1 LAAMNQGSKE
11 LISSAKKSNNYQ
23 SRSTIGI
30 CKGILTAALAL
41 MALSEAHATTPTNVQ
56 APANASSS
64 KASSDNAALIE
75 LQAAIKEVQKELQ
88 DKAAKQELEDAAP
101 NNPIDQAAKAAQ
113 TTQAVNA
120 LRQVAITGPGKV
132 VLHDQITLE
141 LPLGFIYLP
150 ALQLNE
156 FRKTEGL
163 DPLEKNIVG
172 RIESAGEATF
182 VVDVRIFKDGYFSP
196 KESDAKNWDTE
207 LVRQRLALEYGT
219 DNSLVISDLSIA
231 HEPGKVS
238 FSFKGGVKDLVRET
252 HQVILWRDG
261 YVQLSGL
268 EDASAPKGPSQEL
281 FNQLT
286 QALGFAPGS
295 LWNDFKSE
303 RDRKASATLGLSL
316 FGSSVEK
323 TAFAA
328 VLESF
333 DKTLAGS
340 TASKSITDQYW
351 PIGGLIGLLASVIWL
366 ARREKVNN
374 IAISNLTEKLRSQTL
389 TTSSSEV
396 NALRYSFTFE
406 AKLRTFIK
414 LKLQGFLFTILTLGW
429 YGATAR
435 VKNLKYLYSQVK
447 LNNIPFE
454 YNGDAKTIRKGGLI
468 FLAVLVLSFV
478 PVVGF
483 VFKIVGMLLL
493 PYGKYLA
500 LKFRAANTS
509 FGGVVGK
516 FNGSLSKTYN
526 VFAVPVAIGLILL
539 LLLNYLMAKFEPEGA
554 TVMGSF
560 LAKQYIL
567 FAMAPTIILVLPLW
581 HFLGRRLL
589 FQNLSFGRLRFSF
602 NAGWTE
608 VLRLYLISI
617 GPLVVIAGLLFVGEK
632 PSEFRTVLAIIVS
645 LLWPVAV
652 IFGARTLQS
661 KCWAATS
668 VGAFKFE
675 TLKRSKAFTWR
686 FYLWIFT
693 VGITLGF
700 SSLVYRFSTLKKKID
715 SLSILT
721 NEPLETVLGR
731 EAFHS
736 RKQANIVGEV
746 KDIDLEIFG

>member
-1 LAAMNQGSKE
+1 MNQGSKE
-11 LISSAKKSNNYQ
+11 LRSGAKKSSYYQ
-23 SRSTIGI
+23 SRSIIGVF
-30 CKGILTAALAL
+30 KGILCAALAL
-41 MALSEAHATTPTNVQ
+41 MALSPAHAATPTNVQ
-56 APANASSS
+56 APAKALSS
-64 KASSDNAALIE
+64 KTSSDDAALAE
-75 LQAAIKEVQKELQ
+75 LQAAIKELQ
-88 DKAAKQELEDAAP
+88 DKAAKQGLKVTGP
-101 NNPIDQAAKAAQ
+101 NDPLDQAAKAAQ
-113 TTQAVNA
+113 ATQAINA

-132 VLHDQITLE
+132 VLHDEITLE

-150 ALQLNE
+150 ALQLNL

-163 DPLEKNIVG
+163 DPLEKNIIG
-172 RIESAGEATF
+172 RIESVGEATF
-182 VVDVRIFKDGYFSP
+182 VVDIRVFKDGYFSP
-196 KESDAKNWDTE
+196 KGIDAKNWDTE

-219 DNSLVISDLSIA
+219 DNSLIISDLSIV

-238 FSFKGGVKDLVRET
+238 FSFKGGVKDPSREM
-252 HQVILWRDG
+252 HQVVLWRDG
-261 YVQLSGL
+261 YVQLSWL
-268 EDASAPKGPSQEL
+268 EDASAPKSPSQEL
-281 FNQLT
+281 FKQLT
-286 QALGFAPGS
+286 QALRFAPGS
-295 LWNDFKSE
+295 SWNDFKSE
-303 RDRKASATLGLSL
+303 RDRKAPATLGLSL
-316 FGSSVEK
+316 FGGSVEK
-323 TAFAA
+323 NALAA

-333 DKTLAGS
+333 DKTLAGP

-351 PIGGLIGLLASVIWL
+351 PIGGLAALLATVIWL
-366 ARREKVNN
+366 SRREKSNN
-374 IAISNLTEKLRSQTL
+374 IALDNLTEKLRSQAL
-389 TTSSSEV
+389 TSSSSEV
-396 NALRYSFTFE
+396 NTLRYSFTFE

-414 LKLQGFLFTILTLGW
+414 LKLQGFLLTILTLGW

-483 VFKIVGMLLL
+483 VFKILGMVLL

-509 FGGVVGK
+509 FGGVAGK
-516 FNGSLSKTYN
+516 FNGSLSRTY
-526 VFAVPVAIGLILL
+526 VTFAVPVAIGLILL
-539 LLLNYLMAKFEPEGA
+539 LLLNYLAAKFEPKDT
-554 TVMGSF
+554 TVIGSF

-567 FAMAPTIILVLPLW
+567 FAVAPTVVLILPLW

-608 VLRLYLISI
+608 VLRFYLIAI
-617 GPLVVIAGLLFVGEK
+617 GPLVVMTGLFTVGKTE
-632 PSEFRTVLAIIVS
+632 SQLQTGLAFIS
-645 LLWPVAV
+645 LLLWPVIV

-675 TLKRSKAFTWR
+675 TLKRIKAFTWR
-686 FYLWIFT
+686 LYLLIIT
-693 VGITLGF
+693 VGITFGF
-700 SSLVYRFSTLKKKID
+700 ASIIYRFSTLKKKID
-715 SLSILT
+715 SLSMLT
-721 NEPLETVLGR
+721 NEPLETVLER

-736 RKQANIVGEV
+736 KKQANIVGEV